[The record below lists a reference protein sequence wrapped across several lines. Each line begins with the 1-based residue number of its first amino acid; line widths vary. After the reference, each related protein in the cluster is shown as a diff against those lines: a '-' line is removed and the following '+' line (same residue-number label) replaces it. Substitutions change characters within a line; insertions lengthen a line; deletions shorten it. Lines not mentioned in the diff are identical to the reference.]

1 MRGGCQPVIH
11 EGQPETYLRGKF
23 RGAASPWPARP
34 RTSWIVVAVFVVIAQ
49 SEDAMPAPGMKWMLM
64 QYLIG
69 EALTKIVKSVEWL
82 SDLSAFKTCA
92 VYDGYDDG
100 YRMRFQDSRP
110 LTAVTCMLGRPP
122 SCSVLEDAAWC
133 GCSLWGKTFPG

>member
-1 MRGGCQPVIH
+1 
-11 EGQPETYLRGKF
+11 
-23 RGAASPWPARP
+23 
-34 RTSWIVVAVFVVIAQ
+34 
-49 SEDAMPAPGMKWMLM
+49 MPAPGTKWMLM

-69 EALTKIVKSVEWL
+69 EALTEIVKSGEWL

-110 LTAVTCMLGRPP
+110 LTAVTCMLGCPP
-122 SCSVLEDAAWC
+122 SCRC
-133 GCSLWGKTFPG
+133 GSFFARCASLAGEGQPETYAGSR